1 MRVATG
7 VDDGGNTLQSSQRMK
22 EIESVISN
30 SVDENQ
36 RLRVLL
42 IGLGSIT
49 KDESRL
55 GEKLGF
61 FLMVRFFSSE
71 IAIGEKFESFYDM

>member
-55 GEKLGF
+55 GGKLGF
-61 FLMVRFFSSE
+61 FLMVRFFS
-71 IAIGEKFESFYDM
+71 